1 MTDVAPLGDHVRRVQ
16 AARNRM
22 AELADATS
30 ALRSQNQAIK
40 HEAWKARLR
49 AGAARDWAVALRM
62 AKPARP
68 PHAPL
73 DALVRSFTVQGELAG
88 RPVQAEWRNGC
99 LTGDVR
105 LLTHAQLLVDLGAV
119 FANADPPARVEA
131 TLTGEPAAVM
141 LTVAHACDVVT
152 SVESEPA

>member
-1 MTDVAPLGDHVRRVQ
+1 MTDLAPLGDHVRRVQ

-22 AELADATS
+22 AELTTVTS
-30 ALRSQNQAIK
+30 ALLSKSEAIK
-40 HEAWKARLR
+40 HEAWKTRLR
-49 AGAARDWAVALRM
+49 ASAARDWAVALRM
-62 AKPARP
+62 AKPARAP
-68 PHAPL
+68 RAPL
-73 DALVRSFTVQGELAG
+73 DALVRSFTVHGELAG
-88 RPVQAEWRNGC
+88 RPVQAEWRGGA
-99 LTGDVR
+99 LTGDDR

-141 LTVAHACDVVT
+141 LTLAHACDVVA

>member
-1 MTDVAPLGDHVRRVQ
+1 MTEVAPLGDHVRRVQ

-22 AELADATS
+22 AELANTTS

-62 AKPARP
+62 AKPARATNARP
-68 PHAPL
+68 GAP
-73 DALVRSFTVQGELAG
+73 VRSFSVQGELAG
-88 RPVQAEWRNGC
+88 RPVQAEWHTGC
-99 LTGDVR
+99 LTGDDR
-105 LLTHAQLLVDLGAV
+105 LLTHAQLLVDMGATFV
-119 FANADPPARVEA
+119 NADPPAHVKA

-141 LTVAHACDVVT
+141 LTLAHACDVVT